1 MIPQAETTSQTN
13 KQVKKYYDLNTPIFI
28 KIGRSSASANIH
40 RAVWGEGV
48 SNEEEA
54 MTYVNKV
61 ILDEIETIDTG
72 EPLKILDLGC
82 GVGAPIFYLA
92 KRIRQEA
99 KFTGVS
105 ISGVQ
110 IDYAKKFHQREH
122 AEANCEFIEADFHK
136 LPELPPQ
143 DLIFL
148 VEAFI
153 HSNNPEKL
161 LQGIQNCLK
170 PGGKLII
177 CDDFLNPDNSVNA
190 GSKKFL
196 KDFIQGWQVG
206 SLWQVQ
212 QIKAA
217 AEKYDLTL
225 TKNTDLTP
233 YLNLWT
239 LRDKIAHF
247 FLYFYKLLPVKSTY
261 WESILGGDS
270 LQKCLIN
277 GLINYRFLVF
287 IKNQER

>member
-1 MIPQAETTSQTN
+1 MTSQTN
-13 KQVKKYYDLNTPIFI
+13 KQIKKYYDQNTPIFI

-61 ILDEIETIDTG
+61 ILDEIETVST
-72 EPLKILDLGC
+72 EKSLKILDLGC

-92 KRIRQEA
+92 NRIKKEA
-99 KFTGVS
+99 RFTGVS

-110 IDYAKKFHQREH
+110 IKYAKKFHQQEH
-122 AEANCEFIEADFHK
+122 SKANCEFIEADFHN
-136 LPELPPQ
+136 LPDLPPQ
-143 DLIFL
+143 DAIFL

-153 HSNNPEKL
+153 HSHNPEKL

-177 CDDFLNPDNSVNA
+177 CDDFLNQDNDVNTS
-190 GSKKFL
+190 SKKIL

-206 SLWQVQ
+206 SLWEVNK
-212 QIKAA
+212 IKGV
-217 AEKYDLTL
+217 AENYDLKM

-270 LQKCLIN
+270 LQKCLIT

-287 IKNQER
+287 TKS